1 MEKIEG
7 IIKIHVTREGEKQ
20 EADVEAA
27 GSVGLCMLG
36 LARALLDIENQIE
49 EERRADFRRDF
60 LKTVNDLRKESAN
73 ANT

>member
-1 MEKIEG
+1 MERIEA
-7 IIKIHVTREGEKQ
+7 IISIHATREGIKLEV
-20 EADVEAA
+20 DVESA
-27 GSVGLCMLG
+27 GSIDLCMLG
-36 LARALLDIENQIE
+36 LAQAIIDIENHLE